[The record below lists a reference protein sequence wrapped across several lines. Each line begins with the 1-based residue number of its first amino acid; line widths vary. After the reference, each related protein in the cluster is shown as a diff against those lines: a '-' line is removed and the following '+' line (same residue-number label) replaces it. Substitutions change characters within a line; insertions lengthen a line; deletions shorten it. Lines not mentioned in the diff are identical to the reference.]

1 MPQLISIAA
10 QTSPKFDTIIA
21 SPFDLGN
28 IQDAFMYYHY
38 GIAEKGQEPA
48 EKSIHSY
55 LKRAKNTISIE
66 EPIINELSETY
77 SLLENFYSSS
87 SGSIENIND
96 TTIFDGISSSVQ
108 NINSTL
114 ENYNLVFDRALR
126 VIYESFN
133 LKNSSYT
140 LQLNDN
146 NKIVVVQS
154 EIITNI
160 IVPNDGEANFPPG
173 SNLEIINIGGNSV
186 NIVGNSG
193 VNLRGDQKTLE
204 KTTSKSNQSKA
215 IYKRASNDWVVI
227 Q

>member
-28 IQDAFMYYHY
+28 IEDAFMYYHY
-38 GIAEKGQEPA
+38 GVAEKGQEPA

-77 SLLENFYSSS
+77 SLLENFYSNS

-96 TTIFDGISSSVQ
+96 ITIFDGISSSVQ
-108 NINSTL
+108 NIKKQ
-114 ENYNLVFDRALR
+114 
-126 VIYESFN
+126 IYASFN
-133 LKNSSYT
+133 TQSSSYT
-140 LQLNDN
+140 LQSSDN
-146 NKIVVVQS
+146 KKIIILQS
-154 EIITNI
+154 ETLANVVI
-160 IVPNDGEANFPPG
+160 PNDSQVNFPLG
-173 SNLEIINIGGNSV
+173 SNLEIINIGEDSV
-186 NIVGNSG
+186 NIIGNSG
-193 VNLRGDQKTLE
+193 VNLRGEKKTLE
-204 KTTSKSNQSKA
+204 KSTLRANQSKA